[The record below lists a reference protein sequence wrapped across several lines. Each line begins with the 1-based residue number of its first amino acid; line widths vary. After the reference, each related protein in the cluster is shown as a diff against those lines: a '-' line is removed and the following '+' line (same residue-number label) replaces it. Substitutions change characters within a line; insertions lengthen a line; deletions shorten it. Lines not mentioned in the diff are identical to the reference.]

1 MAKKKTDFNY
11 SAAVNAL
18 RQSGP
23 AHVYLL
29 YGPEDY
35 LRECY
40 LTELRRLCVP
50 EENEFSLHRL
60 DGQTMTL
67 SALAEAVESM
77 PFFTERTLVEVRDY
91 DLNRCRDADCERLKT
106 ILADIPDYCT
116 LVFVQSVLA
125 EPDGRLAA
133 VKAVKKAGT
142 IIEFTEQDAGMLTN
156 WVRKRFAAQGKAIE
170 RSDAEY
176 LLFLSGS
183 RMSALIPEIEK
194 IAAHAAGGAVTRAD
208 IDAAAS
214 RVPEAEVWRLT
225 DLMSQRKFDAAA
237 ALLGELLGNKD
248 NHPIF
253 LNALIGKQLR
263 QLYAL
268 RCGLDAGRSRRDVKE
283 LCGVSYDFVFDKLS
297 AAAKSYSAE
306 TLAELVAL
314 SAEYDFR
321 MKGGDSKAD
330 PAALLRELFARI
342 AAAK

>member
-1 MAKKKTDFNY
+1 MAKKKNDFKY
-11 SAAVNAL
+11 ADAIRDL
-18 RQSGP
+18 RSGDP
-23 AHVYLL
+23 ARVYLL

-40 LTELRRLCVP
+40 LDELRRLCLP

-60 DGQTMTL
+60 DGQSLTL
-67 SALAEAVESM
+67 PALQEAVDSL
-77 PFFTERTLVEVRDY
+77 PFFTERSFVEVRDY
-91 DLNRCRDADCERLKT
+91 DLNQCRDAECDRLKA

-116 LVFVQSVLA
+116 LVFVQGVLT

-133 VKAVKKAGT
+133 VKAVKKHAVS
-142 IIEFTEQDAGMLTN
+142 IEFTEQDAGLLTG
-156 WVRKRFAAQGKAIE
+156 WVRKRFAAQHKAIE

-183 RMSALIPEIEK
+183 RMNSLIPEIEK
-194 IAAHAAGGAVTRAD
+194 IAAHAAGDTVTRAD
-208 IDAAAS
+208 IESTAS

-225 DLMSQRKFDAAA
+225 ELMSQRKFDAAA
-237 ALLGELLGNKD
+237 ALLGDLLGSKE

-263 QLYAL
+263 QLYAV
-268 RCGLDAGRSRRDVKE
+268 RCGLDAGRSRRE
-283 LCGVSYDFVFDKLS
+283 LLELSETRYDFVLEKLCT
-297 AAAKSYSAE
+297 AARSYSAQ
-306 TLAELVAL
+306 TLAALSAL
-314 SAEYDFR
+314 SAEYDYR
-321 MKGGDSKAD
+321 MKGGGSKTD

>member
-23 AHVYLL
+23 ARVYLL

-91 DLNRCRDADCERLKT
+91 DLNRCRDADCERLKA

-133 VKAVKKAGT
+133 VKAVKKGAKGDPGELKGDFSVQRDVGTVSVNSDGGIFGTVADPDFLRAGT
-142 IIEFTEQDAGMLTN
+142 PVPVATARQVKTGPATILTTISN
-156 WVRKRFAAQGKAIE
+156 
-170 RSDAEY
+170 DDTAEY
-176 LLFLSGS
+176 TVQIVRVFSGS
-183 RMSALIPEIEK
+183 QSTRNLLLKVTDQRLLDATGGIVQGMSGSPILQDGRIV
-194 IAAHAAGGAVTRAD
+194 GAVTHVLLND
-208 IDAAAS
+208 PTQGYGI
-214 RVPEAEVWRLT
+214 
-225 DLMSQRKFDAAA
+225 LMENMLAM
-237 ALLGELLGNKD
+237 
-248 NHPIF
+248 
-253 LNALIGKQLR
+253 
-263 QLYAL
+263 
-268 RCGLDAGRSRRDVKE
+268 AG
-283 LCGVSYDFVFDKLS
+283 
-297 AAAKSYSAE
+297 
-306 TLAELVAL
+306 
-314 SAEYDFR
+314 
-321 MKGGDSKAD
+321 
-330 PAALLRELFARI
+330 
-342 AAAK
+342 

>member
-23 AHVYLL
+23 ARVYLL

-91 DLNRCRDADCERLKT
+91 DLNRCRDADCERLKA

-133 VKAVKKAGT
+133 VKAVKKVAT
-142 IIEFTEQDAGMLTN
+142 AIEFTEQDAGMLTG

-208 IDAAAS
+208 IDAAA
-214 RVPEAEVWRLT
+214 
-225 DLMSQRKFDAAA
+225 
-237 ALLGELLGNKD
+237 ALLGELLGNTD